1 MTTLVTGATGF
12 VGSAVLRALLD
23 RGETVRAL
31 VRPSSDRR
39 NLDGLPVEIAIGDL
53 TDRQS
58 LAQAVRGC
66 RAVFHVAA
74 DYRLWAARPA
84 ELYRN
89 NVVGTRTLLEAT
101 GEAGVTRIVYTSSVA
116 TLGTLPNGEP
126 ADEATPAALDDMIGH
141 YKRSKY
147 VAEQT
152 VRELVE
158 RSGLPAVIVNP
169 AAPIGPRDIRP
180 TPTGRMVLE
189 AARGR
194 IPASVDTG
202 LNVVHVDDVAEGHLL
217 AFERGRIGR
226 RYILGGENLALGEIL
241 GMIARLVGR
250 HPPRLRLPPG
260 LILPLAHLAEA
271 AARLRGGGEPLLTTD
286 GLRMAKKRMYFSSA
300 LAERELGFR
309 GRPALEALRDALDWY
324 RQYGYL

>member
-1 MTTLVTGATGF
+1 
-12 VGSAVLRALLD
+12 VLRALLA

-31 VRPSSDRR
+31 VRPSSNRQ
-39 NLDGLPVEIAIGDL
+39 NLDGLPVEVAIGDL
-53 TDRQS
+53 TDRHS
-58 LAQAVRGC
+58 LSQAVRGC
-66 RAVFHVAA
+66 QAVFHVAA

-89 NVVGTRTLLEAT
+89 NVEGTRVLLEAA
-101 GEAGVTRIVYTSSVA
+101 GEAGVVRIVYTSSVA
-116 TLGTLPNGEP
+116 TLGILPNGEP
-126 ADEATPAALDDMIGH
+126 ADETTPAALADMIGH

-147 VAEQT
+147 VAEQM

-194 IPASVDTG
+194 MPACVDTG

-217 AFERGRIGR
+217 AFERGRIGQ
-226 RYILGGENLALGEIL
+226 RYILGSENLALGEIL

-250 HPPRLRLPPG
+250 RPPRLRLPPG
-260 LILPLAHLAEA
+260 LILPLAHLAET
-271 AARLRGGGEPLLTTD
+271 AARLRGAGEPLLTTD
-286 GLRMAKKRMYFSSA
+286 GLRMARKRMYFSSA

-309 GRPALEALRDALDWY
+309 GRPALEALRDALAWY
-324 RQYGYL
+324 RGHGYL